1 MFKMRITS
9 ALLLGLVLSAPL
21 AGQAVDSLASFTN
34 ATPHKLVELPA
45 KVAFKKQPKNI
56 ILLIGDGMGVAQLH
70 AAQTANG
77 GALNMGLIKHMG
89 LIDTQSA
96 DNYITDSAAG
106 GTALATGQR
115 VNNGVIA
122 QDAEG
127 RPIPSILHLSEQH
140 GKATGL
146 VSTSGITHA
155 TPASFIAHNISRNN
169 YEAIAADFLKTDIDL
184 FIGGGLEHF
193 TQREDGRDLSRELEE
208 KGYKVFTSLEAADKA
223 QNGPMAIFTAEGHN
237 PVYPERG
244 EMLPKATKKAL
255 EVLSA
260 HKTGFFI
267 MIEGSQI
274 DWGGHANST
283 PYIVQE
289 ALDFDRAVGAALEF
303 AAANGETLV
312 IVTADHETGGMTL
325 NGGSDEQH
333 TVKARYT
340 TGDHTAVM
348 VPVFAY
354 GPGAENFMG
363 IYKNTDIFE
372 KMKAL
377 FKF

>member
-1 MFKMRITS
+1 MLKMRITS
-9 ALLLGLVLSAPL
+9 ALFLGLMLSAPL
-21 AGQAVDSLASFTN
+21 GAQSTDSLAIFTN
-34 ATPHKLVELPA
+34 PSPHKLVNLPA
-45 KVAFKKQPKNI
+45 DAAFKEHPKNI
-56 ILLIGDGMGVAQLH
+56 ILLIGDGMGLAQLH
-70 AAQTANG
+70 AAKTANG
-77 GALNMGLIKHMG
+77 GALNITTLKHMG

-127 RPIPSILHLSEQH
+127 RPIRSILHLSEEN

-155 TPASFIAHNISRNN
+155 TPASFIAHDISRNN
-169 YEAIAADFLKTDIDL
+169 YEAIAADFLETDIDL

-193 TQREDGRDLSRELEE
+193 TKREDGRDLSRELEA
-208 KGYKVFTSLEAADKA
+208 KGYKVFTSLEAAEKA
-223 QNGPMAIFTAEGHN
+223 KNGPMAIFTAEGHN

-244 EMLPKATKKAL
+244 DMLPMATQKAL

-260 HKTGFFI
+260 RQAGFFI

-274 DWGGHANST
+274 DWGGHDNST

-312 IVTADHETGGMTL
+312 IVTADHETGGMTI
-325 NGGSDEQH
+325 NGGSDQEL
-333 TVKARYT
+333 TVNARYT
-340 TGDHTAVM
+340 SENHTAVM

-363 IYKNTDIFE
+363 VYKNTDIFE